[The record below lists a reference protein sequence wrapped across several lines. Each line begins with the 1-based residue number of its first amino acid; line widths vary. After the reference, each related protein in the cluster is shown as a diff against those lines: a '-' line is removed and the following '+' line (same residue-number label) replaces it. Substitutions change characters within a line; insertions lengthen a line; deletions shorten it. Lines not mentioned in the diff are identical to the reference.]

1 MLILVFLIVYCII
14 KKKEGRLMRNK
25 KGFTI
30 IELMA
35 VILIIGMLSSI
46 AIISISKNRTRVNE
60 KEKVTLRASII
71 DAFNNYRISNS
82 VGENG
87 VKIEDLKFNDKITY
101 NNNECDLTDNDTIKY
116 VVKGDYLEYFKND
129 EDDKRRIEYG
139 VCMTETTIE
148 NNETVTSCMKDENGY
163 IPSKEEAFCVKLS
176 CGVNV
181 IDDYKDESS
190 ICRFA
195 K

>member
-1 MLILVFLIVYCII
+1 
-14 KKKEGRLMRNK
+14 MRNK

-181 IDDYKDESS
+181 IYDYKDESS

>member
-1 MLILVFLIVYCII
+1 
-14 KKKEGRLMRNK
+14 MRNK

-71 DAFNNYRISNS
+71 DAFNNYRIS
-82 VGENG
+82 EG
-87 VKIEDLKFNDKITY
+87 VNKNDVKKIGDLKFNDKITY
-101 NNNECDLTDNDTIKY
+101 NNNECDLTDADTIKY
-116 VVKGDYLEYFKND
+116 VVKGDYLDKFIKE
-129 EDDKRRIEYG
+129 EDLIKFG
-139 VCMTETTIE
+139 VCMTKTTINE
-148 NNETVTSCMKDENGY
+148 YNETVTSCMKDENGY

-190 ICRFA
+190 ICPFA

>member
-1 MLILVFLIVYCII
+1 MVFLIVYCII

-71 DAFNNYRISNS
+71 DTFNNYRIS
-82 VGENG
+82 EG
-87 VKIEDLKFNDKITY
+87 VNKNDVKKIKDLKFNDKITY
-101 NNNECDLTDNDTIKY
+101 NNNECDLTDDDTIKY

-129 EDDKRRIEYG
+129 KDDKRRIEYG
-139 VCMTETTIE
+139 VCMTETTINE
-148 NNETVTSCMKDENGY
+148 YNETVTSCMKDENGY

-181 IDDYKDESS
+181 INDYEDKSS
-190 ICRFA
+190 ICYYID